1 MHFPDRRWLWLAL
14 LPLAGPVAA
23 QQVASEAPQAWQADA
38 KANKQAQ
45 KAAEQAAEA
54 AMSPKQGGQAG
65 RGPPTGGGR
74 HGPGGEGERPEG
86 GMGGPGGEGGPPGDG
101 MEGRGHGGHDRHGK
115 HGRAGGEGGGRGSPA
130 AMLRPEMDF
139 AAPLKDTLILYRS
152 REAVVFGRRES
163 ADVVMLPLLE
173 QEVPAIAD
181 VDMTA
186 SGDVPAIVDR
196 ITRKTRWISYLG
208 LPAIVAPCGFSRR
221 RLPISF
227 QLLGRPYSEQLL
239 LDLVHRYEDMTAWH
253 RRVPDLDALPAGG
266 AHG

>member
-163 ADVVMLPLLE
+163 SDVVMLPLDGTPVTIAPGVQASLHE
-173 QEVPAIAD
+173 DAQGLRVEVATSNAIQVTYRYAAD
-181 VDMTA
+181 
-186 SGDVPAIVDR
+186 
-196 ITRKTRWISYLG
+196 
-208 LPAIVAPCGFSRR
+208 
-221 RLPISF
+221 
-227 QLLGRPYSEQLL
+227 
-239 LDLVHRYEDMTAWH
+239 
-253 RRVPDLDALPAGG
+253 PAGELRVTVHAEG
-266 AHG
+266 PVPHPGSRFDVERVYRAKSR